1 MLNVLFTQSLFLL
14 LFTYHISVDFLFYKV
29 SWWST
34 PWPSWHTCN
43 LFVQSVGKK
52 KNEIKTSEQH
62 ISGQR
67 GPTAFDVNTPVAP
80 GCLHAGF
87 GLSHVNK
94 LLSSLNNPTLNSV
107 TFKFEGRSGK
117 EIKVAKLERYCKKY
131 LQALFGYRKTR
142 SPTKW
147 CSGWG

>member
-1 MLNVLFTQSLFLL
+1 MFYSHKVFFYYYLLIIFQSIFFFTMWADEVRHGLAGTLVIYLSSLLE
-14 LFTYHISVDFLFYKV
+14 
-29 SWWST
+29 
-34 PWPSWHTCN
+34 
-43 LFVQSVGKK
+43 K

-80 GCLHAGF
+80 GCLHAGI
-87 GLSHVNK
+87 GLSHVNN

-117 EIKVAKLERYCKKY
+117 EIKAAKVERYCKKY

-147 CSGWG
+147 CLGWG